1 MDGVILR
8 EVDDQHA
15 YYVHRWVTRSM
26 GHTPWEY
33 ITKVVF
39 DPLEPWCAT
48 VHNRF
53 PYRGFGDRHWIVWIH
68 PRYQKFWDATRVA
81 DGWGE
86 PAPLTIWE
94 NLDINKSIPEIKHH
108 HIISRPP

>member
-15 YYVHRWVTRSM
+15 YDVHRWVTRSM

-39 DPLEPWCAT
+39 DPLEPWFDFESVNQAPNGCCKDPLP
-48 VHNRF
+48 RF
-53 PYRGFGDRHWIVWIH
+53 SRGCL
-68 PRYQKFWDATRVA
+68 A
-81 DGWGE
+81 
-86 PAPLTIWE
+86 
-94 NLDINKSIPEIKHH
+94 
-108 HIISRPP
+108 